1 MDLEQDYVIYAIEAS
16 LTFLAVSS
24 SYFIDISRPITL
36 LALLPSTA
44 LLGYTA
50 HVSRERFRPQSAISL
65 LALVFLP
72 LGGVVAVTAVAI
84 TLINF
89 LTSIFASGESF
100 KDYYGS
106 TSIPLL
112 LGGLVLGSLL
122 FGLTVSNPAIAN
134 TVQEDAASFAGL
146 QAEGVVNRS
155 NMLESKKGKQIRL
168 VNATSQTT
176 FRLTRTTVLGQM
188 GRNSTL
194 NSEQYRDLEEA
205 FNQANR
211 TLDEGLKQQAAENI
225 KNSSIDVSSRV
236 SDLVRNTLQGKAL
249 LLLIPLV
256 TFGVYSLH
264 PVVGILTAIWA
275 SFFAAVNVRI
285 SGQTDSKELDSPSE
299 I

>member
-16 LTFLAVSS
+16 LTFLTVSS
-24 SYFIDISRPITL
+24 SYFIDLSRPVTL
-36 LALLPSTA
+36 LALLPSTV

-50 HVSRERFRPQSAISL
+50 YVSRERFRPQSAISL

-72 LGGVVAVTAVAI
+72 LGGVVAVTAVAV

-122 FGLTVSNPAIAN
+122 FGLTVSNPAVAN
-134 TVQEDAASFAGL
+134 TVQDDAARFAGV
-146 QAEGVVNRS
+146 QAEEVVNRS
-155 NMLESKKGKQIRL
+155 NMLESRKGQQVRL
-168 VNATSQTT
+168 VNTTSQTT

-194 NSEQYRDLEEA
+194 NQEEYRDLEEA
-205 FNQANR
+205 FGQANR
-211 TLDEGLKQQAAENI
+211 TLDEGFKQQAAQNI
-225 KNSSIDVSSRV
+225 KDSSIDVSSRV
-236 SDLVRNTLQGKAL
+236 SDLVHNTLQGKAF

-256 TFGVYSLH
+256 TFGVYGIH

-275 SFFAAVNVRI
+275 SLFSAVNVRI

-299 I
+299 A